1 MKEYLL
7 KYSGFTMLYSF
18 QMYSKVI
25 QLYIYICVCIYIY
38 IRIFMY
44 VCICVYIYVCV
55 CVCVCVCIYI
65 YFRFFPLIGY
75 YKILSTFPWAI
86 QWVFVDY
93 LFYIWLK
100 YWSFSFSIS
109 LSNEYSGVISFRD
122 WLVWSPIYVHPKLL
136 IYPLPP
142 CPKSL

>member
-25 QLYIYICVCIYIY
+25 QLYIYIYMCVCVYMYTYIYVCMYMCVYICIYMCVCIYT
-38 IRIFMY
+38 
-44 VCICVYIYVCV
+44 
-55 CVCVCVCIYI
+55 

-136 IYPLPP
+136 TYPLPP